1 MSVFPIVFRASA
13 AASVMA
19 FSFSSVGQTF
29 TVDLDDVSLYAGG
42 TLNLGNFASI
52 EGGAVVAVGDVT
64 GSLDVDSIYGEGALA
79 SDGFDDSRGEIFFNG
94 SIAGVGGPGSVLDG
108 PVTSATG
115 SITIGNSTTV
125 NGDVTAGGNFSQTFS
140 FGVINGNVAAGGD
153 VAVDGT
159 VNGNV
164 IHGGTLTLGT
174 FADVT
179 GTTAPGGPVTPTPF
193 AAPDLAPSSGLSAG
207 VADVNLATFEDITL
221 APGTYGS
228 LNFASSNTVSLSAG
242 TYVFADIVSSFN
254 LNELAFDTSGGEI
267 FIYIDSMDT
276 TLDLVQ
282 SINGVDLFAGSMPDP
297 ALAELITL
305 ETSGS
310 LVLDSD
316 FYGTLLVPDGDLEL
330 GTFTELTGRALVG
343 GNVTLGDSTA
353 ILAVPEPTTA
363 LLMVGTL
370 GFVARRRAR
379 R

>member
-1 MSVFPIVFRASA
+1 MSVLSIVFRASA
-13 AASVMA
+13 VACALSL
-19 FSFSSVGQTF
+19 SFSSIGQTF
-29 TVDLDDVSLYAGG
+29 TLDLDGVSLYAGG
-42 TLNLGNFASI
+42 TLDLGSFASV

-64 GSLDVDSIYGEGALA
+64 GSLDVDSIYGEGALT
-79 SDGFDDSRGEIFFNG
+79 SDGFDNSRGEIFFNG
-94 SIAGVGGPGSVLDG
+94 SISGVGGPGSVLDG

-115 SITIGNSTTV
+115 SITIGGSTTV
-125 NGDVTAGGNFSQTFS
+125 NGDVSAGGNFSQTFS

-164 IHGGTLTLGT
+164 THGGTLTLGT

-207 VADVNLATFEDITL
+207 IVDINLTTFEDITL

-228 LNFASSNTVSLSAG
+228 LNFDSGNTVSLSAG

-267 FIYIDSMDT
+267 FINIDSMDT
-276 TLDLVQ
+276 TLDLIQ
-282 SINGVDLFAGSMPDP
+282 SINGVDLFTGLMPDP

-305 ETSGS
+305 EAEGS
-310 LVLDSD
+310 LTLNSD
-316 FYGTLLVPDGDLEL
+316 FYGTVLVPDGDLEL
-330 GTFTELTGRALVG
+330 GTFSELTGRALVG
-343 GNVTLGDSTA
+343 GDVTLGNSTA
-353 ILAVPEPTTA
+353 ILAVPEPSSA
-363 LLMVGTL
+363 LLVL
-370 GFVARRRAR
+370 GALGVVARRRAR